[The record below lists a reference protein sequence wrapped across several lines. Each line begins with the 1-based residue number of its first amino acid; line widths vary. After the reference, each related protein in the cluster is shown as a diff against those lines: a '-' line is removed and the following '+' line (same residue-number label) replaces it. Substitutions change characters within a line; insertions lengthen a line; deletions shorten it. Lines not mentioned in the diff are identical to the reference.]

1 MIHSIVPYAL
11 LATGLIAALALFV
24 SMKREM
30 QKNAAA
36 HSKQMLE
43 LASKLNLTPTAS
55 EPAFIPPPARSGL
68 NMSKRVQAMRL
79 LRRNEDVGHVA
90 AAVGVTRSEVELLI
104 RVQKLSAM
112 AASSAAN

>member
-1 MIHSIVPYAL
+1 MIHLIVPYAL
-11 LATGLIAALALFV
+11 LAAGLIAALALFV

-30 QKNAAA
+30 HKNAAR

-43 LASKLNLTPTAS
+43 LAGNLNHAPAAL

-112 AASSAAN
+112 ASAGL

>member
-24 SMKREM
+24 SMKREIHN
-30 QKNAAA
+30 NAAT
-36 HSKQMLE
+36 HSKQMQE
-43 LASKLNLTPTAS
+43 LVGKLNHVPAAL

-104 RVQKLSAM
+104 RVQKLSAA
-112 AASSAAN
+112 AASGL